1 MHVHAWEIVLGILV
15 VLVLVGLVLYKAF
28 ITLVSGI
35 MGGGE

>member
-15 VLVLVGLVLYKAF
+15 VLVLVGLALYRAF
-28 ITLVSGI
+28 IALLTAI